1 MILFVMGLFL
11 TLLLNKYKP
20 KIFLKLKEVLNLP
33 YGYYFLFTLVL
44 IGFYF
49 RLDYTEQFGCF
60 VREEPILDGK
70 NITFSSISFVLIL
83 VSYVMR
89 NRKMKIIFLLLEL
102 MFWLFKLFYFKGG
115 YVVGIIGSVDLV
127 IYFYDVL
134 NLIVRLYII
143 SIVTR
148 INIKEVYIIIIA
160 LLVILIKTNVFLIA

>member
-1 MILFVMGLFL
+1 MGLFL

-83 VSYVMR
+83 VSYVIR
-89 NRKMKIIFLLLEL
+89 NRKIKIIFLLLEL

-115 YVVGIIGSVDLV
+115 YAVGIGGVDLV
-127 IYFYDVL
+127 NYFYDVL

-143 SIVTR
+143 NIVTR

-160 LLVILIKTNVFLIA
+160 LLVFLIKTDVFPIA